1 MTDIPRTGGIWRHRA
16 SGRSVTI
23 ADAGA
28 TATTGARVA
37 YTDPLGRRR
46 HDAALADFVRD
57 YEPARTRPHVL
68 DAAIGLA
75 LAEEPG
81 ILPEEGDRWLLCT
94 LTSYAGDVAQGGA
107 RPVDMAMAATL
118 AAAWAALLDTAGR
131 PATTEADQLVRR
143 EEILI
148 YDCAAEYDR
157 AAAMHYG
164 SIPYDLSPHHP
175 DLTDTQRA
183 AILIEAVGEVAG
195 AMIPDAT
202 APTGH
207 AGDLRAELVRAA
219 TMALAWAARML
230 ADTDTPDTLL
240 FWGALGRPHARRHR
254 DEDAQSPAG
263 ARTPAGPDGGVAR
276 TWRKRTV
283 DVQAAQLTGET
294 AHDHAVYQW
303 VEALTLGSFEPLEV
317 LEGRAPVPASG
328 ISIDPATGHFLIAT
342 LEGLMRAPVGWW
354 IIRGV
359 AGEFYPCAPDVFAAT
374 YQEAS

>member
-1 MTDIPRTGGIWRHRA
+1 MTDAPLPGTGTIWFSRSTRRA
-16 SGRSVTI
+16 VVIIDTCP
-23 ADAGA
+23 
-28 TATTGARVA
+28 TATGTRTT
-37 YTDPLGRRR
+37 YDDPLSRRS
-46 HDAALADFVRD
+46 HSADLADFLRA

-68 DAAIGLA
+68 DAAIAAA

-81 ILPEEGDRWLLCT
+81 ILPETSDRHRLCT
-94 LTSYAGDVAQGGA
+94 LTRYAGDVAQGGA
-107 RPVDMAMAATL
+107 RPMDMAMAATL
-118 AAAWAALLDTAGR
+118 AAAWAADLDLAGR
-131 PATTEADQLVRR
+131 PATTDADQLVRR

-148 YDCAAEYDR
+148 YDCAAEYNR
-157 AAAMHYG
+157 AAAKHHG
-164 SIPYDLSPHHP
+164 ITPYHP
-175 DLTDTQRA
+175 AMSDTHRA
-183 AILIEAVGEVAG
+183 AILIEEVGEVAR
-195 AMIPDAT
+195 ALTPDAT

-207 AGDLRAELVRAA
+207 AGDLRAELIQVA
-219 TMALAWAARML
+219 TMALAWTAR
-230 ADTDTPDTLL
+230 LL
-240 FWGALGRPHARRHR
+240 VGVG
-254 DEDAQSPAG
+254 EDVQS
-263 ARTPAGPDGGVAR
+263 PAGPDGGVAR

-342 LEGLMRAPVGWW
+342 LEGLMHAPLGWW

-374 YQEAS
+374 YQEASR

>member
-1 MTDIPRTGGIWRHRA
+1 MTSIPRAGDIWRHRTT
-16 SGRSVTI
+16 GRSVTI

-28 TATTGARVA
+28 RVA
-37 YTDPLGRRR
+37 YTDLPGRRR
-46 HDAALADFVRD
+46 HDAALADFVRG

-81 ILPEEGDRWLLCT
+81 ILPEATYRWRLCT
-94 LTSYAGDVAQGGA
+94 LARHAGAVAQGGA
-107 RPVDMAMAATL
+107 RAADMAMTATV
-118 AAAWAALLDTAGR
+118 AAAWAADLDLAGR
-131 PATTEADQLVRR
+131 RPTVIDADYTGRR

-148 YDCAAEYDR
+148 FDCAAEYDR
-157 AAAMHYG
+157 AAAKHHG
-164 SIPYDLSPHHP
+164 ITPYHQGMS
-175 DLTDTQRA
+175 DTHRA
-183 AILIEAVGEVAG
+183 AILIEEVGEVAR
-195 AMIPDAT
+195 ALTPDAA

-207 AGDLRAELVRAA
+207 AGDLRAELVQVA
-219 TMALAWAARML
+219 TMALAWTARIL
-230 ADTDTPDTLL
+230 AD
-240 FWGALGRPHARRHR
+240 A

-342 LEGLMRAPVGWW
+342 LEGLMRAPLGWW

>member
-1 MTDIPRTGGIWRHRA
+1 MTDIPRTGAIWRRRTTHHPV
-16 SGRSVTI
+16 VTI
-23 ADAGA
+23 TDAAA
-28 TATTGARVA
+28 TATTGALVSYA
-37 YTDPLGRRR
+37 DLLGRRR
-46 HDAALADFVRD
+46 LTAALADFARD
-57 YEPARTRPHVL
+57 YEPARACPHVL
-68 DAAIGLA
+68 DAAIAAA
-75 LAEEPG
+75 LSEEPG
-81 ILPEEGDRWLLCT
+81 ILPEMGDRWRLCT
-94 LTSYAGDVAQGGA
+94 LTGYAGDVAGGGV
-107 RPVDMAMAATL
+107 RGEDLAMAATL
-118 AAAWAALLDTAGR
+118 AAAWAALLDTAGD
-131 PATTEADQLVRR
+131 PAATEADILVRR

-157 AAAMHYG
+157 AAAAHYG
-164 SIPYDLSPHHP
+164 SIPYDLTPYHQ

-195 AMIPDAT
+195 AMIHDA
-202 APTGH
+202 ASPTGY

-230 ADTDTPDTLL
+230 AD
-240 FWGALGRPHARRHR
+240 A
-254 DEDAQSPAG
+254 DEDAQSLAG
-263 ARTPAGPDGGVAR
+263 ARPAVGVGSGVAR
-276 TWRKRTV
+276 TWRKRPV
-283 DVQAAQLTGET
+283 YVQAARLTGET

-342 LEGLMRAPVGWW
+342 PEGVMHAPRGWW

-374 YQEAS
+374 YQEVS

>member
-1 MTDIPRTGGIWRHRA
+1 MTGIPRTGDIWRSRA

-23 ADAGA
+23 TDAGA

-46 HDAALADFVRD
+46 NDTALADFLRD
-57 YEPARTRPHVL
+57 YEPARTRHHVL

-75 LAEEPG
+75 LAQEPG
-81 ILPEEGDRWLLCT
+81 VLPEVGDRWRLCT
-94 LTSYAGDVAQGGA
+94 LARYAGDVARGRC
-107 RPVDMAMAATL
+107 RPMDMAMAATL
-118 AAAWAALLDTAGR
+118 AAEWVATLDTAGD
-131 PATTEADQLVRR
+131 PAATEDDILVRR

-157 AAAMHYG
+157 AAATHYG
-164 SIPYDLSPHHP
+164 SIPYDLTPYHP

-183 AILIEAVGEVAG
+183 AILIEAVGEVAR
-195 AMIPDAT
+195 AMIPDA
-202 APTGH
+202 ALPTGY
-207 AGDLRAELVRAA
+207 AGDLRAELVRVA

-230 ADTDTPDTLL
+230 AD
-240 FWGALGRPHARRHR
+240 A

-276 TWRKRTV
+276 TWRKRSV

-342 LEGLMRAPVGWW
+342 PEGIMHAPLGWW

>member
-1 MTDIPRTGGIWRHRA
+1 MTSIPRTGDIWRSRA

-23 ADAGA
+23 TDAGA

-46 HDAALADFVRD
+46 NDTALADFLRD
-57 YEPARTRPHVL
+57 YEPARTRHHVL

-75 LAEEPG
+75 LAQEPG
-81 ILPEEGDRWLLCT
+81 VLPEVGDRWRLCT
-94 LTSYAGDVAQGGA
+94 LTRYAGDVAQGGA
-107 RPVDMAMAATL
+107 RAADMAMAATL
-118 AAAWAALLDTAGR
+118 AADWAATLDTAGR
-131 PATTEADQLVRR
+131 PAATEADLLVRR

-157 AAAMHYG
+157 AAATHYG
-164 SIPYDLSPHHP
+164 SIPYDLTPYHP

-183 AILIEAVGEVAG
+183 AILIGAVGEVAG
-195 AMIPDAT
+195 AMIPDA
-202 APTGH
+202 ASPTGYD
-207 AGDLRAELVRAA
+207 GDLRAELVRVA

-230 ADTDTPDTLL
+230 AD
-240 FWGALGRPHARRHR
+240 A

-276 TWRKRTV
+276 TWRKRSV

-342 LEGLMRAPVGWW
+342 PEGIMHAPLGWW

>member
-1 MTDIPRTGGIWRHRA
+1 MTSIPRAGDIWRHRT

-46 HDAALADFVRD
+46 HDAALADFVRG

-81 ILPEEGDRWLLCT
+81 ILPETSYRWRLCT
-94 LTSYAGDVAQGGA
+94 LTRYAGDVARSRC
-107 RPVDMAMAATL
+107 RPMDMAMAATI
-118 AAAWAALLDTAGR
+118 AAEWVAILDTAGR
-131 PATTEADQLVRR
+131 PATTDADQLVRR

-157 AAAMHYG
+157 AAAKRHG
-164 SIPYDLSPHHP
+164 ITPYHP
-175 DLTDTQRA
+175 AMSDTHRA
-183 AILIEAVGEVAG
+183 AILIEEVGEVAR
-195 AMIPDAT
+195 ALTPDAT

-219 TMALAWAARML
+219 TMALAWAARLL
-230 ADTDTPDTLL
+230 AD
-240 FWGALGRPHARRHR
+240 A

-283 DVQAAQLTGET
+283 AVQAAQLTGET

-342 LEGLMRAPVGWW
+342 PEGLMRAPLGWW

>member
-1 MTDIPRTGGIWRHRA
+1 MTSIPRAGDIWRHRT

-46 HDAALADFVRD
+46 HDAALADFVRG

-75 LAEEPG
+75 LAEEPAL
-81 ILPEEGDRWLLCT
+81 LPEVGDRWRLCT
-94 LTSYAGDVAQGGA
+94 LTRYAGDVAQGGA
-107 RPVDMAMAATL
+107 RAADMAMAATI
-118 AAAWAALLDTAGR
+118 AAAWAAILDTAGR
-131 PATTEADQLVRR
+131 PATTDADQLVRR

-157 AAAMHYG
+157 AAAAHYG
-164 SIPYDLSPHHP
+164 SIPYDLTPYHP

-183 AILIEAVGEVAG
+183 AIFLEAVGEVAG
-195 AMIPDAT
+195 AMITDA
-202 APTGH
+202 ASPTGY

-219 TMALAWAARML
+219 TMALAWAARLL
-230 ADTDTPDTLL
+230 AD
-240 FWGALGRPHARRHR
+240 A

-283 DVQAAQLTGET
+283 AVQAAQLTGET

-342 LEGLMRAPVGWW
+342 PEGIMHAPLGWW